1 MTALG
6 FKEVEIDS
14 SVALSLEHDGS
25 DKLRV
30 NFRNGRV
37 YEYANVDTEL
47 FNYILG
53 GSMTND
59 GSKSGSVGAAL
70 NQEVLNDEKN
80 HPFVRVI

>member
-1 MTALG
+1 MASLG
-6 FKEVEIDS
+6 FKEVDIDS
-14 SVALSLEHDGS
+14 TVALSLEHDGS

-30 NFRNGRV
+30 NFRSGRV

-80 HPFVRVI
+80 HPFVRIF

>member
-1 MTALG
+1 MASLG
-6 FKEVEIDS
+6 FKEVDIDS
-14 SVALSLEHDGS
+14 TVALSLEHDGR

-30 NFRNGRV
+30 NFRSGTV
-37 YEYANVDTEL
+37 YEYANVDTSL
-47 FNYILG
+47 FEYILG

-80 HPFVRVI
+80 HPFIRIF